1 MNMNFKK
8 KLIIVIYN
16 LIIGSDDIKN
26 GLYTNFKV
34 HIDFLS
40 KNEYFLCVALLITWN
55 TNESTINVNLFQ
67 SYSAN
72 TAKWGYSV
80 RHS

>member
-1 MNMNFKK
+1 MGNWWKIIKVTLNLDKTMNMNFKK

-40 KNEYFLCVALLITWN
+40 KNEYFLCVALLIT
-55 TNESTINVNLFQ
+55 
-67 SYSAN
+67 
-72 TAKWGYSV
+72 
-80 RHS
+80 